1 MISLIQESQQ
11 QNGSSDAVQIIVEY
25 ERSGEVQFVE
35 LKPYFEKEA
44 KLWLMGMSMQTQNK
58 KYGIGESVSMGV
70 QRVWQLTKATFMF
83 LGQMLSGQ
91 GSLDDLG
98 GPIRIGMVL
107 GDAAKSGIPNLI
119 FLMAFISL
127 QLGIFNLLPIPA
139 LDGGHILLLGFEK
152 LKGSPL
158 STISVSYTHL
168 RAHED

>member
-1 MISLIQESQQ
+1 M
-11 QNGSSDAVQIIVEY
+11 
-25 ERSGEVQFVE
+25 
-35 LKPYFEKEA
+35 P
-44 KLWLMGMSMQTQNK
+44 TQNK
-58 KYGIGESVSMGV
+58 NYGIGESVSMGV

-107 GDAAKSGIPNLI
+107 GDAAKSGISNLI

-158 STISVSYTHL
+158 STIFRERTQMIGFSVLIALMLFVTWNDL
-168 RAHED
+168 IQLFKA

>member
-1 MISLIQESQQ
+1 
-11 QNGSSDAVQIIVEY
+11 
-25 ERSGEVQFVE
+25 VQFVE

-44 KLWLMGMSMQTQNK
+44 KLWLMGMSMPTQNK
-58 KYGIGESVSMGV
+58 NYGIGESVSMGV
-70 QRVWQLTKATFMF
+70 ERVWQLTKATFMF

-107 GDAAKSGIPNLI
+107 GDAAKSGISNLI

-152 LKGSPL
+152 LKGAPL
-158 STISVSYTHL
+158 STIFRERTQMIGFSVLIALMLFVTWNDL
-168 RAHED
+168 IQLFRA

>member
-1 MISLIQESQQ
+1 
-11 QNGSSDAVQIIVEY
+11 
-25 ERSGEVQFVE
+25 
-35 LKPYFEKEA
+35 
-44 KLWLMGMSMQTQNK
+44 
-58 KYGIGESVSMGV
+58 
-70 QRVWQLTKATFMF
+70 MF

-107 GDAAKSGIPNLI
+107 GDAAKSGISNLI

-158 STISVSYTHL
+158 STIFRERTQMIGFSVLIALMLFVTWNDL
-168 RAHED
+168 IQLFRA

>member
-1 MISLIQESQQ
+1 MIPLIQESQQ
-11 QNGSSDAVQIIVEY
+11 PNGSSDAVQIIVEY

-44 KLWLMGMSMQTQNK
+44 KLWLMGMSMPTQNK
-58 KYGIGESVSMGV
+58 NYGIGESVSMGV

-107 GDAAKSGIPNLI
+107 GLSLI
-119 FLMAFISL
+119 HISE
-127 QLGIFNLLPIPA
+127 PTRP
-139 LDGGHILLLGFEK
+139 
-152 LKGSPL
+152 
-158 STISVSYTHL
+158 Y
-168 RAHED
+168 